1 MKAYLLASG
10 MVSCVLTVACSGAK
24 PEQPP
29 SSGST
34 SSATILQVAS
44 SAALISAPPPVK
56 EAPAAVNPAS
66 TSPKVVVSDV
76 TEGPFR
82 VGDQSY
88 TFVKHVQK
96 VEDLKSGGDLT
107 VEWWELRDVTGKPV
121 HRQQYPVNFGD
132 GTFANTEDVDARELK
147 ASLGQGI
154 LLSGGELPSAP
165 STGWWVQVFGLSN
178 GKLTPLGAPMST
190 EGGFLGE
197 DVESY
202 QPTPMF
208 RGQRLQTVPHD
219 VLKFRVWAGNFSI
232 VYSVILDWIRG
243 TVRPASTCYRI
254 TAQGQVSA
262 CRYIVEADPVRSKEM
277 TFVRLFPEPEDG
289 FTPKHVVVKTDSK
302 IEYIE
307 AEVPISWSADRNNIS
322 FGVSNSSKVWLHIKV
337 DGRDGWI
344 SGEEDFEA
352 VGLPQAG

>member
-1 MKAYLLASG
+1 VEG
-10 MVSCVLTVACSGAK
+10 
-24 PEQPP
+24 
-29 SSGST
+29 
-34 SSATILQVAS
+34 
-44 SAALISAPPPVK
+44 
-56 EAPAAVNPAS
+56 APAAVTQAS

-82 VGDQSY
+82 VGNQSY

-96 VEDLKSGGDLT
+96 IEGSKSADDLT
-107 VEWWELRDVTGKPV
+107 VEWWELRDASGKPIY
-121 HRQQYPVNFGD
+121 RQQCPVNFAN
-132 GTFANTEDVDARELK
+132 GTFADTEDVDARELK

-154 LLSGGELPSAP
+154 LLYGGGLPSAP
-165 STGWWVQVFGLSN
+165 GTGWWVQVFGLIN

-190 EGGFLGE
+190 EGGFIGE
-197 DVESY
+197 DVENY
-202 QPTPMF
+202 QPTAMF
-208 RGQRLQTVPHD
+208 RGQRPQTVSHD

-232 VYSVILDWIRG
+232 VYSVILDWIQG
-243 TVRPASTCYRI
+243 TVRPAWRCT

-262 CRYIVEADPVRSKEM
+262 CRYKVEADPVRGKEM

-289 FTPKHVVVKTDSK
+289 FTPKHVVVKPDSK

-307 AEVPISWSADRNNIS
+307 AEVPISWSTDQNNIS
-322 FGVSNSSKVWLHIKV
+322 FGVSNSGKLWLHIKV
-337 DGRDGWI
+337 DGQDGWI